1 VEEKENITIRRIQ
14 ESLQD
19 GRLPCAAAHAI
30 SEETGVPLARIG
42 EIADDLK
49 IKISK
54 CQLGCF

>member
-1 VEEKENITIRRIQ
+1 MEEKENIAIRHIE

-19 GRLPCAAAHAI
+19 GRLSCAAAHAI
-30 SEETGVPLARIG
+30 SEDTGVPLARIG
-42 EIADDLK
+42 EIADDMK